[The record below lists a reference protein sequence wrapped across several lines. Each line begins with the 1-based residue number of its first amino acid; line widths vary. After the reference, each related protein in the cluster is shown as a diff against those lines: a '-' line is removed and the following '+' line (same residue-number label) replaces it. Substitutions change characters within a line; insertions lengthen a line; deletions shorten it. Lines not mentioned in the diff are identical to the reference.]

1 MFTLSCFL
9 FFCLYTLSD
18 AKMDPLASHTQLEK
32 WDENGKPY
40 LVEYEGQD
48 RLKGKAAIVTGGDSG
63 IGRAAALMFA
73 REGANVSIV
82 YLPAEQKDADD
93 MVEMA
98 KKNPTGSKE
107 LHLIPADLMDE
118 AAVKGVVESHLK
130 RWGRLDIVVNNAS
143 KQIMCKD
150 WAEVDLA
157 NSESI
162 VRSNLLGM
170 FALTKY
176 SIPHLGRGS
185 CIINSS
191 SVTARKGSLGMVDY
205 SSTKGAIDTFTRSMA
220 MQLKSKGIRVN
231 AVAPGPVITPLQPAS
246 RSGDSMEGW
255 AVGEP
260 SLMWQ
265 RPSQPAEQGEYFL
278 VLRSLLRC
286 PFLIICHLCFAQDL
300 PTYSWPMPDSP
311 TRLPVVFCRS
321 TAVRTLHHKKGVPQ
335 NLESQSH
342 VTSSAEYTTSA
353 PSSRRRRI

>member
-1 MFTLSCFL
+1 MADNKDVITAYPNHAPNKQEQSLPGL
-9 FFCLYTLSD
+9 D
-18 AKMDPLASHTQLEK
+18 ADMSPLASHTQVEK

-40 LVEYEGQD
+40 LEEYQGQD
-48 RLKGKAAIVTGGDSG
+48 RLKNKSALITGGDSG
-63 IGRAAALMFA
+63 IGRSVALMYA

-93 MVEMA
+93 IVEMA

-107 LHLIPADLMDE
+107 IHLIAADLMDE
-118 AAVKGVVESHLK
+118 SAVKGIVDNHLGK
-130 RWGRLDIVVNNAS
+130 WGRLDILVNNAS
-143 KQIMCKD
+143 KQIMCTD
-150 WAEVDLA
+150 FAEVDLA

-176 SIPHLGRGS
+176 CIPHLQRGA

-205 SSTKGAIDTFTRSMA
+205 SCTKGAIDSFTRSMA
-220 MQLKSKGIRVN
+220 MQLKGKGIRVN

-246 RSGDSMEGW
+246 RSGESMEGW

-265 RPSQPAEQGEYFL
+265 RPAQPAEQGPAYVFL
-278 VLRSLLRC
+278 ADAGQSNQITGCV
-286 PFLIICHLCFAQDL
+286 
-300 PTYSWPMPDSP
+300 
-311 TRLPVVFCRS
+311 LPVNSGSYF
-321 TAVRTLHHKKGVPQ
+321 
-335 NLESQSH
+335 
-342 VTSSAEYTTSA
+342 TS
-353 PSSRRRRI
+353 